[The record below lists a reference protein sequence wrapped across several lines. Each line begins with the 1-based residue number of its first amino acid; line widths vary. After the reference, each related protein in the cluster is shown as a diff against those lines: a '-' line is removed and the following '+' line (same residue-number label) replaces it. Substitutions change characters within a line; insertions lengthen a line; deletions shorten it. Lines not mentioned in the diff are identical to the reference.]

1 MNHTGKY
8 IIKKSVLKNKL
19 KLVYNII
26 IIISKWKWK
35 WKWNQNGSEIKSNKI
50 KIKIKNNVTKT
61 WFKIYK
67 GTN

>member
-26 IIISKWKWK
+26 IISKWKWK

-50 KIKIKNNVTKT
+50 KIEIKNNVTKT